1 MARGLRS
8 AERMDAGQVAVNGG
22 PLTVETPFDGCRRS
36 GHGREKGLAALHEY
50 TQLETVSAR
59 L

>member
-1 MARGLRS
+1 
-8 AERMDAGQVAVNGG
+8 MDAGQVAVNGG